1 MINGVLKMLD
11 WKGAPLKKIILFIL
25 LVLFVIFLGY
35 QFGLVS
41 LLTDIESLRAY
52 LESLGWWGYVLFILL
67 SVLVAV
73 FLLPGQFLAIVGGL
87 AYGGFVG
94 GCLTIIG
101 ASLGASI
108 SFIIGKYVAREYIL
122 QRFGT
127 DPTFQKIEKG
137 VQENGIAFLI
147 FTRLVPVFPF
157 AIQSYAYAMTPMSIR
172 KFSIISFLTMMPA
185 SLIYAFMA
193 SEIASKG
200 ISGTLLVELSIAG
213 ILLALLAYL
222 PKKISKKFNRLSSE
236 YKND

>member
-1 MINGVLKMLD
+1 MINGVHKMLE

-25 LVLFVIFLGY
+25 LVLFVIFQGY

-137 VQENGIAFLI
+137 VQENGISFLI

-185 SLIYAFMA
+185 SFIYAFMA

-222 PKKISKKFNRLSSE
+222 PKKISKKLNRLSSG

>member
-1 MINGVLKMLD
+1 M
-11 WKGAPLKKIILFIL
+11 KKIILFIL
-25 LVLFVIFLGY
+25 LVLFVTFLGY

-172 KFSIISFLTMMPA
+172 KFSIISFLTMIPA
-185 SLIYAFMA
+185 SFIYAFMA

-200 ISGTLLVELSIAG
+200 ISGTLLVELSTAG

-222 PKKISKKFNRLSSE
+222 PKKISKKLNQLSSE

>member
-1 MINGVLKMLD
+1 MINGVHKMLE

-25 LVLFVIFLGY
+25 LVLFVIFQGY

-108 SFIIGKYVAREYIL
+108 SFIIG
-122 QRFGT
+122 T

-137 VQENGIAFLI
+137 VQENGISFLI

-185 SLIYAFMA
+185 SFIYAFMA

-222 PKKISKKFNRLSSE
+222 PKKISKKLNRLSSG